1 MYKKK
6 KRIVSCSFF
15 IHLFL
20 SDLDGF
26 SYNKYRYQQITM
38 NIHEHATEWWHKWW
52 SKIALKQILRSW
64 KCITKMVQD
73 CYTYNKCQI
82 ILSQDCFKIKSTSIE
97 FFYHDDEKHKNT
109 FIECSIMMMFKD
121 CFNKTKSFMLHYFNL
136 QRCNEEGSYIS
147 KCLYISICT
156 LS

>member
-1 MYKKK
+1 M
-6 KRIVSCSFF
+6 
-15 IHLFL
+15 
-20 SDLDGF
+20 GF
-26 SYNKYRYQQITM
+26 SYNKYSYQQITM
-38 NIHEHATEWWHKWW
+38 IIHEHATEWWHKWW
-52 SKIALKQILRSW
+52 SKIALKQIQRSW

-121 CFNKTKSFMLHYFNL
+121 CFILLQPSEMQWRGQLYKQMSIHLHLYTLINL
-136 QRCNEEGSYIS
+136 TY
-147 KCLYISICT
+147 K
-156 LS
+156 